1 MNKIQYRTPAKIIF
15 SGEHAVVYG
24 KPALVSAIGKYLTFS
39 VWEGKKEIK
48 DPHIL
53 FVVKTVQAYLKKK
66 KIEMVKKNYDY
77 LIESTIPIGRGL
89 GSSAAFSVASAAAFL
104 EFFSGKQF
112 EKEEINNIAYQI
124 EKQFHSRPSG
134 ADTSASCFGG
144 LIYFRKEFEFLKT
157 ISNLHIKIPK
167 IIEEDLYLID
177 SGKPSET
184 TSEMVE
190 IVGRE
195 YNRDPKRMDFLFS
208 EIEKTTKRLVV
219 SLVKEDKIFFQK
231 TIIKNELLLEK
242 IGVVSKQTKQLL
254 IFLKNFGVGKMT
266 GAGGRKGGSGYIMF
280 YNVNKA
286 NIEEKCKELQLSCF
300 KFISEEKGV
309 LKL

>member
-1 MNKIQYRTPAKIIF
+1 MLIRYSAPGCFQL

-24 KPALVSAIGKYLTFS
+24 KPALVSAIEKYLTFS

-66 KIEMVKKNYDY
+66 KVAMVKKDYDY

-89 GSSAAFSVASAAAFL
+89 GSSAAFSVATAATFL
-104 EFFSGKQF
+104 EFFSGKQYD
-112 EKEEINNIAYQI
+112 KEEINNVAYQI
-124 EKQFHSRPSG
+124 EKEFHTRPSG

-167 IIEEDLYLID
+167 IIEKDLYLID

-195 YNRDPKRMDFLFS
+195 YNRDPKKMDFLFS

-219 SLVKEDKIFFQK
+219 SLVKEDRVFFQK

-254 IFLKNFGVGKMT
+254 LSLKQYGIGKIT
-266 GAGGRKGGSGYIMF
+266 GAGGRKKGSGFIMF
-280 YNVNKA
+280 YNVSKSS
-286 NIEEKCKELQLSCF
+286 IEEKCKKLNISCF

-309 LKL
+309 SKL